1 MSCVLKNIQFS
12 YPNKSA
18 DKKSGTSK
26 IILDIPD
33 FSIQKNE
40 KVFLFGPSGCGKTT
54 FLETIAGVLVPQSG
68 TLSVCGTEI
77 QNLSPAK
84 RDQLRAEKIGY
95 IFQNFNLIPYLT
107 VKENITLPIELNGKS
122 KTTNDL
128 NLICSELGIESL
140 LNKNVTELSIGQQQR
155 VAAARALLG
164 KPELILA
171 DEPTSALD
179 FDHREKFIQLLF
191 KLSNKSQTSILFVS
205 HDKTLEKLFDR
216 SVSLTDINKSDIN
229 RSNMNKADLK

>member
-12 YPNKSA
+12 YPHKSA

-77 QNLSPAK
+77 QSLSPAK
-84 RDQLRAEKIGY
+84 RDKLRAEKIGY

-107 VKENITLPIELNGKS
+107 VQENITLPIELNGKN

-128 NLICSELGIESL
+128 NLICSELGIDSL

-191 KLSNKSQTSILFVS
+191 KLSNKSQTAILFVS

-216 SVSLTDINKSDIN
+216 SVSLTDINRVYRK
-229 RSNMNKADLK
+229 